1 MFASERIHTRFLE
14 ATKAFLEQTHMSV
27 ISHSIVEHLLS
38 ADGPSKYGGDNR
50 NIAVQVL
57 AKDVQE
63 ATGLRANLMF
73 CTEGHLHDCLQTL
86 MDEYWNAVDGIYYK
100 NNPSVDPVMCLRH

>member
-1 MFASERIHTRFLE
+1 
-14 ATKAFLEQTHMSV
+14 MSV

-63 ATGLRANLMF
+63 ATGLRANLMK
-73 CTEGHLHDCLQTL
+73 TMQDINA
-86 MDEYWNAVDGIYYK
+86 DEFENFKKPREW
-100 NNPSVDPVMCLRH
+100 